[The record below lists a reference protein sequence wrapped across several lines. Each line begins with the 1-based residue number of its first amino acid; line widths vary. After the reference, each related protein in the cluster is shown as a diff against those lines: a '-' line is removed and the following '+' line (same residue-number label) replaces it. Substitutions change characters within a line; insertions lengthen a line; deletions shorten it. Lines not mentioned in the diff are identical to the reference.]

1 MSGKEQPIE
10 IINPPNMLKVKVGG
24 KLPATD
30 PAAVQRAE
38 QALEALSSEFRGW
51 LAEEVTKLEAAWAA
65 ARKAGLVGD
74 AGEALFTVAHDLRG
88 LGTTYEFPII
98 SRMSASLS
106 RLIEDD
112 EKRAEMPVSLVDAHV
127 NAIVAALRQNI
138 RSEEN
143 PVGKALAD
151 ELEQQVI
158 ALVGE
163 PN

>member
-24 KLPATD
+24 KLPTAD
-30 PAAVQRAE
+30 PGAVRRAE
-38 QALEALSSEFRGW
+38 AALEQLSGEFRGW
-51 LAEEVTKLEAAWAA
+51 LAEEVAKLEAAWAA
-65 ARKAGLVGD
+65 ARKQGLVGD

-98 SRMSASLS
+98 SRMAASLS

-112 EKRAEMPVSLVDAHV
+112 EKRAEMPVALVDAHV

-138 RSEEN
+138 RLDDAG
-143 PVGKALAD
+143 VGKQLAD
-151 ELEQQVI
+151 ELESRVI
-158 ALVGE
+158 ELVGE
-163 PN
+163 PG

>member
-30 PAAVQRAE
+30 PKAIQRAE
-38 QALEALSSEFRGW
+38 AALESLSSEFRGW
-51 LAEEVTKLEAAWAA
+51 LAEEVTKLEAAWATA
-65 ARKAGLVGD
+65 KKDGLIGD

-106 RLIEDD
+106 RLIEND
-112 EKRAEMPVSLVDAHV
+112 ERRAEIPLPLVDAHV

-138 RSEEN
+138 RSDDN
-143 PVGKALAD
+143 PIGKALAE
-151 ELEQQVI
+151 ELEQQVV

-163 PN
+163 PG

>member
-1 MSGKEQPIE
+1 
-10 IINPPNMLKVKVGG
+10 
-24 KLPATD
+24 
-30 PAAVQRAE
+30 
-38 QALEALSSEFRGW
+38 
-51 LAEEVTKLEAAWAA
+51 
-65 ARKAGLVGD
+65 
-74 AGEALFTVAHDLRG
+74 
-88 LGTTYEFPII
+88 
-98 SRMSASLS
+98 MSASLS